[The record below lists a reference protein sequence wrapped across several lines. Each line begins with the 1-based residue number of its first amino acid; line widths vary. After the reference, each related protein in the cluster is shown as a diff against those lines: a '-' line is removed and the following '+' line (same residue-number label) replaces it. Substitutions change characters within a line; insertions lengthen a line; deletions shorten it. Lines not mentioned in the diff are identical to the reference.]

1 MDIFCVINKVC
12 IKYLW
17 FGKHVEG
24 MNGSRWESFFG
35 GDEEPGEVSKKKQ
48 TNRWCGLFIE
58 DQIYGKLSYQNKAGF
73 GACFF

>member
-1 MDIFCVINKVC
+1 
-12 IKYLW
+12 
-17 FGKHVEG
+17 

-35 GDEEPGEVSKKKQ
+35 GDEEPGEVSKKNQ
-48 TNRWCGLFIE
+48 TNRWCGQFIE

>member
-1 MDIFCVINKVC
+1 
-12 IKYLW
+12 
-17 FGKHVEG
+17 

-35 GDEEPGEVSKKKQ
+35 GDEEPGEVSKKKKQ

>member
-1 MDIFCVINKVC
+1 
-12 IKYLW
+12 
-17 FGKHVEG
+17 
-24 MNGSRWESFFG
+24 MNGSRWERRKVSL
-35 GDEEPGEVSKKKQ
+35 EVMKSLVRFQKKKKQ